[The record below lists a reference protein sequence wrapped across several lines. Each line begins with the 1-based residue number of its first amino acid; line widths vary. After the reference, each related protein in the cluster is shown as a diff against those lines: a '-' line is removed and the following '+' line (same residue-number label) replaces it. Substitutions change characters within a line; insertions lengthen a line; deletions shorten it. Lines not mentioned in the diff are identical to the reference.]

1 MQRTFQ
7 HRIVTK
13 RLEIDQGN
21 LRIKFSA
28 LNVNFSGSSPDSL
41 GSRRP
46 AKAGVKDNYPPSP
59 TPPPRKSGYFTAIGS
74 CSLETVADMQH
85 QAIVTSFSL
94 VSTSMILN
102 DLETPK

>member
-59 TPPPRKSGYFTAIGS
+59 TPPPEKVVILPLLAR
-74 CSLETVADMQH
+74 VAWKRLQICNIK
-85 QAIVTSFSL
+85 Q
-94 VSTSMILN
+94 
-102 DLETPK
+102 